1 MPSSTDDLLFFLLD
15 IPAVCL
21 LLLVH
26 TSDFLLV
33 LLVESLLALL
43 HLALVDLTQLV
54 QRFLHS
60 VLVFPF
66 CKKTWIKAAVPR
78 EVRQLVVCKAK
89 NLKGQRHE
97 IFYPRFSP

>member
-1 MPSSTDDLLFFLLD
+1 MTSFLSENSTSCKCLL
-15 IPAVCL
+15 L

-78 EVRQLVVCKAK
+78 EVRQLYVK
-89 NLKGQRHE
+89 LKT
-97 IFYPRFSP
+97 